1 MVPYAGAFDTV
12 GRRAL
17 VAWDGTREAAR
28 AANDALPLLENA
40 EAVTVMFVGAR
51 ETALEEHH
59 PSIERMVH
67 HLQRHGIAARAE
79 ETLHGD
85 LRISDVLLSRAADL
99 AADLLVA
106 GAYHN
111 SQLREAL
118 VGGVSR
124 ELLEDTSYNVGAL
137 LERVFAIRHARGIG
151 KYLVNGTHV
160 NQPGGLLEAAV
171 LTENITYASGAK
183 SNTGVSADTGANSIG
198 TPDLLNCYFGLN
210 RAYRRESVWC
220 MNDETFLAIS
230 NLLDQSGRPLVRYN
244 NGLSE
249 IATLYSRPIA
259 ICPTMPSIGVN
270 ATPVILYVPRYFL
283 CRHVK
288 AGSYVQMSTEHPGAV
303 EFGAVSFQGWIRMD
317 SALVVPSNA
326 VPPVSIL
333 QNAS

>member
-1 MVPYAGAFDTV
+1 MALKDILVGVDPSTAGEGRLKLAFNLVRAHKAHITACYIMREEHAAPSPIMPGVPVSPGPGILVAPQAGPTLGGTVPTPISPASREAERAEQVEELFRTELRAHGLGGEWHLLSPGETAVFIDLAKSFDLTILGQLSPEIRSTGFRPDEIVIATGRPVLVVPYAGAFDTV

-79 ETLHGD
+79 ETLQGD

-106 GAYHN
+106 GAYHH

-124 ELLEDTSYNVGAL
+124 ELLDHMTVS
-137 LERVFAIRHARGIG
+137 
-151 KYLVNGTHV
+151 
-160 NQPGGLLEAAV
+160 V
-171 LTENITYASGAK
+171 L
-183 SNTGVSADTGANSIG
+183 
-198 TPDLLNCYFGLN
+198 
-210 RAYRRESVWC
+210 
-220 MNDETFLAIS
+220 
-230 NLLDQSGRPLVRYN
+230 
-244 NGLSE
+244 
-249 IATLYSRPIA
+249 
-259 ICPTMPSIGVN
+259 
-270 ATPVILYVPRYFL
+270 
-283 CRHVK
+283 
-288 AGSYVQMSTEHPGAV
+288 MSH
-303 EFGAVSFQGWIRMD
+303 
-317 SALVVPSNA
+317 
-326 VPPVSIL
+326 
-333 QNAS
+333 

>member
-1 MVPYAGAFDTV
+1 MALKDILVGVDPSTAGEGRLKLALNLVRPHQAHITAYYIMREEHAAPSPILAGVPVNPGPGILVAPEAGPTLGDTVPTPISPASREAERAEQVEELFRTELRAHGLGGEWHLLSPGETAVFIDLAKSFDLTILGQLSPEIRSTGFRPDEIVIATGRPVLVVPYAGAFDTV

-99 AADLLVA
+99 AVDLLVA
-106 GAYHN
+106 GAYHH

-124 ELLEDTSYNVGAL
+124 ELLDHMTV
-137 LERVFAIRHARGIG
+137 
-151 KYLVNGTHV
+151 
-160 NQPGGLLEAAV
+160 PV
-171 LTENITYASGAK
+171 L
-183 SNTGVSADTGANSIG
+183 
-198 TPDLLNCYFGLN
+198 
-210 RAYRRESVWC
+210 
-220 MNDETFLAIS
+220 
-230 NLLDQSGRPLVRYN
+230 
-244 NGLSE
+244 
-249 IATLYSRPIA
+249 
-259 ICPTMPSIGVN
+259 
-270 ATPVILYVPRYFL
+270 
-283 CRHVK
+283 
-288 AGSYVQMSTEHPGAV
+288 MSH
-303 EFGAVSFQGWIRMD
+303 
-317 SALVVPSNA
+317 
-326 VPPVSIL
+326 
-333 QNAS
+333 

>member
-1 MVPYAGAFDTV
+1 MALKDILVGVDPSTAGEGRLKLALNLVRPHQAHITACYIMREEHAAPNPIMPGVPVSPGPGILVAPQAGPTLGGTVPTPISPASREAERAEQVEELFRTELRAHGLGGEWHLLSPGETAVFIDLAKSFDLTILGQLSPEIRSTGFRPDEIVIATGRPVLVVPYAGAFDTV

-99 AADLLVA
+99 AVDLLVA
-106 GAYHN
+106 GAYHH

-124 ELLEDTSYNVGAL
+124 ELLDHMTV
-137 LERVFAIRHARGIG
+137 
-151 KYLVNGTHV
+151 
-160 NQPGGLLEAAV
+160 PV
-171 LTENITYASGAK
+171 L
-183 SNTGVSADTGANSIG
+183 
-198 TPDLLNCYFGLN
+198 
-210 RAYRRESVWC
+210 
-220 MNDETFLAIS
+220 
-230 NLLDQSGRPLVRYN
+230 
-244 NGLSE
+244 
-249 IATLYSRPIA
+249 
-259 ICPTMPSIGVN
+259 
-270 ATPVILYVPRYFL
+270 
-283 CRHVK
+283 
-288 AGSYVQMSTEHPGAV
+288 MSH
-303 EFGAVSFQGWIRMD
+303 
-317 SALVVPSNA
+317 
-326 VPPVSIL
+326 
-333 QNAS
+333 

>member
-1 MVPYAGAFDTV
+1 MALKDILVGVDPSTARDGLLKLALNLVRAHKAHITACYIMQAEHAAPSPIMPGVPVNPGPGILIAPEGGPTLGDTVPTPISPASREAERAEQVEELFRTELRAHGLGGEWHLLSPGETAVFIDLAKSFDLTILGQLSPEIRSTGFRPDEIVIATGRPVLVVPYAGAFDTV

-99 AADLLVA
+99 AVDLLVA
-106 GAYHN
+106 GAYHH

-124 ELLEDTSYNVGAL
+124 ELLDHMTV
-137 LERVFAIRHARGIG
+137 
-151 KYLVNGTHV
+151 
-160 NQPGGLLEAAV
+160 PV
-171 LTENITYASGAK
+171 L
-183 SNTGVSADTGANSIG
+183 
-198 TPDLLNCYFGLN
+198 
-210 RAYRRESVWC
+210 
-220 MNDETFLAIS
+220 
-230 NLLDQSGRPLVRYN
+230 
-244 NGLSE
+244 
-249 IATLYSRPIA
+249 
-259 ICPTMPSIGVN
+259 
-270 ATPVILYVPRYFL
+270 
-283 CRHVK
+283 
-288 AGSYVQMSTEHPGAV
+288 MSH
-303 EFGAVSFQGWIRMD
+303 
-317 SALVVPSNA
+317 
-326 VPPVSIL
+326 
-333 QNAS
+333 

>member
-1 MVPYAGAFDTV
+1 MALKDILVGVDPSTAGEGRLKLALNLVRAHKAHITACYIMRGEHAAPSPIMPGVPVNPGPGILVAPQAGPTLGDTVPTPISPASREAERAEQVEELFRTELRAHGLGGEWHLLSPGETAVFIDLAKSFDLTILGQLSPEIRSTGFRPDEIVIATGRPVLVVPYAGAFDTV

-99 AADLLVA
+99 AVDLLVA
-106 GAYHN
+106 GAYHH

-124 ELLEDTSYNVGAL
+124 
-137 LERVFAIRHARGIG
+137 
-151 KYLVNGTHV
+151 
-160 NQPGGLLEAAV
+160 
-171 LTENITYASGAK
+171 
-183 SNTGVSADTGANSIG
+183 
-198 TPDLLNCYFGLN
+198 DLLDHMT
-210 RAYRRESVWC
+210 V
-220 MNDETFLAIS
+220 
-230 NLLDQSGRPLVRYN
+230 
-244 NGLSE
+244 
-249 IATLYSRPIA
+249 
-259 ICPTMPSIGVN
+259 
-270 ATPVILYVPRYFL
+270 PVL
-283 CRHVK
+283 
-288 AGSYVQMSTEHPGAV
+288 MSH
-303 EFGAVSFQGWIRMD
+303 
-317 SALVVPSNA
+317 
-326 VPPVSIL
+326 
-333 QNAS
+333 

>member
-1 MVPYAGAFDTV
+1 MALKDILVGVDPSTAGEGRLKLALNLVRAHKAHITACYIMRGEHAAPSPIMPGVPVNPGPGILVAPQAGPTLGDNVPTPISPASREAERAEQVEELFRTELRAHGLGGEWHLLSPGETAVFIDLAKSFDLTILGQLSPEIRSTGFRPDEIVIATGRPVLVVPYAGAFDTV

-99 AADLLVA
+99 AVDLLVA
-106 GAYHN
+106 GAYHH

-124 ELLEDTSYNVGAL
+124 ELLDHMTV
-137 LERVFAIRHARGIG
+137 
-151 KYLVNGTHV
+151 
-160 NQPGGLLEAAV
+160 PV
-171 LTENITYASGAK
+171 L
-183 SNTGVSADTGANSIG
+183 
-198 TPDLLNCYFGLN
+198 
-210 RAYRRESVWC
+210 
-220 MNDETFLAIS
+220 
-230 NLLDQSGRPLVRYN
+230 
-244 NGLSE
+244 
-249 IATLYSRPIA
+249 
-259 ICPTMPSIGVN
+259 
-270 ATPVILYVPRYFL
+270 
-283 CRHVK
+283 
-288 AGSYVQMSTEHPGAV
+288 MSH
-303 EFGAVSFQGWIRMD
+303 
-317 SALVVPSNA
+317 
-326 VPPVSIL
+326 
-333 QNAS
+333 

>member
-1 MVPYAGAFDTV
+1 MALKDILVGVDPSTAGEGRLKLALNLVRPHKAHITACYIMREEHAAPSPILAGVPVNPGPGILVAPQAGPTLGGTVPTPISPASREAERAEQVEELFRTELRAHGLGGEWHLLSPGETAVFIDLAKSFDLTILGQLSPEIRSTGFRPDEIVIATGRPVLVVPYAGAFDTV

-67 HLQRHGIAARAE
+67 HLHRHGIAARAE

-106 GAYHN
+106 GAYHH

-124 ELLEDTSYNVGAL
+124 ELLDHMTV
-137 LERVFAIRHARGIG
+137 
-151 KYLVNGTHV
+151 
-160 NQPGGLLEAAV
+160 PV
-171 LTENITYASGAK
+171 L
-183 SNTGVSADTGANSIG
+183 
-198 TPDLLNCYFGLN
+198 
-210 RAYRRESVWC
+210 
-220 MNDETFLAIS
+220 
-230 NLLDQSGRPLVRYN
+230 
-244 NGLSE
+244 
-249 IATLYSRPIA
+249 
-259 ICPTMPSIGVN
+259 
-270 ATPVILYVPRYFL
+270 
-283 CRHVK
+283 
-288 AGSYVQMSTEHPGAV
+288 MSH
-303 EFGAVSFQGWIRMD
+303 
-317 SALVVPSNA
+317 
-326 VPPVSIL
+326 
-333 QNAS
+333 

>member
-1 MVPYAGAFDTV
+1 MALKDILVGVDPSTAGEGRLKLALNLVRAHQAHITACYIMREEHAAPSPILAGVPVNPGPGILVAPEAGPTLGDTVPTPISPASREAERAEQVEELFRTELRAHGLGGEWHLLSPGETAVFIDLAKSFDLTILGQLSPEIRSTGFRPDEIVIATGRPVLVVPYAGAFDTV

-99 AADLLVA
+99 AVDLLVA
-106 GAYHN
+106 GAYHH

-124 ELLEDTSYNVGAL
+124 ELLDHMTV
-137 LERVFAIRHARGIG
+137 
-151 KYLVNGTHV
+151 
-160 NQPGGLLEAAV
+160 PV
-171 LTENITYASGAK
+171 L
-183 SNTGVSADTGANSIG
+183 
-198 TPDLLNCYFGLN
+198 
-210 RAYRRESVWC
+210 
-220 MNDETFLAIS
+220 
-230 NLLDQSGRPLVRYN
+230 
-244 NGLSE
+244 
-249 IATLYSRPIA
+249 
-259 ICPTMPSIGVN
+259 
-270 ATPVILYVPRYFL
+270 
-283 CRHVK
+283 
-288 AGSYVQMSTEHPGAV
+288 MSH
-303 EFGAVSFQGWIRMD
+303 
-317 SALVVPSNA
+317 
-326 VPPVSIL
+326 
-333 QNAS
+333 

>member
-1 MVPYAGAFDTV
+1 MALKDILVGVDPSTAGEGRLKLALNLVRAHKAHITACYIMREEHAAPGPILPGVPVNPGPGLLVAPQAGPTLADTVPTPISPASREAERAEQVEELFRTELRAHGLGGEWHLLSPGETAVFIDLAKSFDLTILGQLSPEIRPTGFRPDEIVIATGRPVLVVPYAGAFDTV

-99 AADLLVA
+99 AVDLLVA
-106 GAYHN
+106 GAYHH

-124 ELLEDTSYNVGAL
+124 ELLDHMTV
-137 LERVFAIRHARGIG
+137 
-151 KYLVNGTHV
+151 
-160 NQPGGLLEAAV
+160 PV
-171 LTENITYASGAK
+171 L
-183 SNTGVSADTGANSIG
+183 
-198 TPDLLNCYFGLN
+198 
-210 RAYRRESVWC
+210 
-220 MNDETFLAIS
+220 
-230 NLLDQSGRPLVRYN
+230 
-244 NGLSE
+244 
-249 IATLYSRPIA
+249 
-259 ICPTMPSIGVN
+259 
-270 ATPVILYVPRYFL
+270 
-283 CRHVK
+283 
-288 AGSYVQMSTEHPGAV
+288 MSH
-303 EFGAVSFQGWIRMD
+303 
-317 SALVVPSNA
+317 
-326 VPPVSIL
+326 
-333 QNAS
+333 

>member
-1 MVPYAGAFDTV
+1 MALKDILVGVDPSTAGEGRLKLALNLVRAHKAHITACYIMREEHAAPSPIMPGVPVSPGPGILVAPQAGPTLADTVPTPISPASREAERAEQVEELFRTELRAHGLGGEWHLLSPGETAVFIDLAKSFDLTILGQLSPEIRSTGFRPDEIVIATGRPVLVVPYAGAFDTV

-99 AADLLVA
+99 AVDLLVA
-106 GAYHN
+106 GAYHH

-124 ELLEDTSYNVGAL
+124 ELLDHMTV
-137 LERVFAIRHARGIG
+137 
-151 KYLVNGTHV
+151 
-160 NQPGGLLEAAV
+160 PV
-171 LTENITYASGAK
+171 L
-183 SNTGVSADTGANSIG
+183 
-198 TPDLLNCYFGLN
+198 
-210 RAYRRESVWC
+210 
-220 MNDETFLAIS
+220 
-230 NLLDQSGRPLVRYN
+230 
-244 NGLSE
+244 
-249 IATLYSRPIA
+249 
-259 ICPTMPSIGVN
+259 
-270 ATPVILYVPRYFL
+270 
-283 CRHVK
+283 
-288 AGSYVQMSTEHPGAV
+288 MSH
-303 EFGAVSFQGWIRMD
+303 
-317 SALVVPSNA
+317 
-326 VPPVSIL
+326 
-333 QNAS
+333 

>member
-1 MVPYAGAFDTV
+1 MALKDILVGVDPSTAGEGRLKLALNLVRAHKAHITACYIMREEHAAPSPILAGVPVNPGPGILVAPEAGPTLGDTVPTPISPASREAERAEQVEELFRTELRAHGLGGEWHLLSPGETAVFIDLAKSFDLTILGQLSPEIRSTGFRPDEIVIATGRPVLVVPYAGAFDTV

-99 AADLLVA
+99 AVDLLVA
-106 GAYHN
+106 GAYHH

-124 ELLEDTSYNVGAL
+124 ELLDHMTV
-137 LERVFAIRHARGIG
+137 
-151 KYLVNGTHV
+151 
-160 NQPGGLLEAAV
+160 PV
-171 LTENITYASGAK
+171 L
-183 SNTGVSADTGANSIG
+183 
-198 TPDLLNCYFGLN
+198 
-210 RAYRRESVWC
+210 
-220 MNDETFLAIS
+220 
-230 NLLDQSGRPLVRYN
+230 
-244 NGLSE
+244 
-249 IATLYSRPIA
+249 
-259 ICPTMPSIGVN
+259 
-270 ATPVILYVPRYFL
+270 
-283 CRHVK
+283 
-288 AGSYVQMSTEHPGAV
+288 MSH
-303 EFGAVSFQGWIRMD
+303 
-317 SALVVPSNA
+317 
-326 VPPVSIL
+326 
-333 QNAS
+333 